1 MIKVPQRPITDWL
14 PITRKELD
22 LRGWEEVDVVLISG
36 DAYVDHPTF
45 GTAVIGRI
53 VESEGLRIAIV
64 PQPNWRDDLRDFK
77 KFGQPKLFF
86 GVTGG
91 CMDPMINHYTANKR
105 RRTTDAYSPGG
116 AAGFRPDYATTVYS
130 QILKELYPD
139 TPVIIGGIEA
149 SLRRV
154 SHYDYW
160 QDRLLP
166 SILVSSGA
174 DLLVYGMG
182 EQPLREVI
190 RLLKRGVPVSSM
202 HNIPQ
207 TAILRSKEEG
217 APKNKLWKDVRLA
230 SHEACQEEKR
240 NYASNFK
247 IVEQES
253 NKLQARRILQD
264 VGEQVLIVNPPCDVM
279 TESQMDASFDL
290 PYTRLP
296 HPKYEKKEAIPA
308 FEMIKFSINMHR
320 GCFGGCSFCTIS
332 AHQGKFI
339 SSRSEKS
346 ILREVEQV
354 TKMPGFKGYIS
365 DMGGPSANMY
375 KLKGKDEAIC
385 KKCVA
390 PSCIHP
396 VICDNLDTNHR
407 PMTELLR
414 KVDAHPLVKK
424 VFVGSGI
431 RYDLL
436 VKSYNKKGDDSLDE
450 YMEQVLRRHV
460 SGRLKVAPEHTSD
473 ATLKIM
479 RKPSFKHFHEF
490 KKKFDEIDKKYG
502 LNQQLIP
509 YFISNHPGSN
519 SEDMADL
526 AAETKAMGFQLEQV
540 QSFTPTPMTVA
551 TVIYYTGLH
560 PYTLE
565 PIYTPKSKDEREL
578 QHKFF
583 FWYKPENREWIKNT
597 LRKAGREDLAQRL
610 LDEPKAKAADTAV
623 KETVG
628 HKGKAV
634 AFVKGP
640 TGKKVKAP
648 TGKRVGKTR
657 PEKVKTKTHAPRKRG

>member
-14 PITRKELD
+14 PITRKELE

-53 VESEGLRIAIV
+53 IEQEGLRIAIV

-77 KFGQPKLFF
+77 KFGQPRLFF

-116 AAGFRPDYATTVYS
+116 QAGFRPDYATSVYS
-130 QILKELYPD
+130 QILKQLYPD

-160 QDRLLP
+160 QDKLLP

-182 EQPLREVI
+182 EQPLREVV
-190 RLLKRGVPVSSM
+190 RLLKRGVPISSM

-207 TAILRSKEEG
+207 TAILRSKEDG
-217 APKNKLWKDVRLA
+217 PPKNKLWQDIRLA
-230 SHEACQEEKR
+230 SHEQCQEEKR

-264 VGEQVLIVNPPCDVM
+264 VGDQVLIVNPPCDVM
-279 TESQMDASFDL
+279 SEAQMDASFDL

-365 DMGGPSANMY
+365 DLGGPSANMY
-375 KLKGKDEAIC
+375 KLKGKDESIC

-396 VICDNLDTNHR
+396 VVCDNLDTNHR

-424 VFVGSGI
+424 AFVGSGI

-490 KKKFDEIDKKYG
+490 KKKFDEIDQKHG

-509 YFISNHPGSN
+509 YFISNHPGSK

-560 PYTLE
+560 PYTME

-578 QHKFF
+578 QHRFF
-583 FWYKPENREWIKNT
+583 FWYKPENRDWIKST

-610 LDEPKAKAADTAV
+610 LDEPKAQEKTAP
-623 KETVG
+623 
-628 HKGKAV
+628 KGKMGV
-634 AFVKGP
+634 PVKGANV
-640 TGKKVKAP
+640 KKGKAP
-648 TGKRVGKTR
+648 TGKRIGKTR
-657 PEKVKTKTHAPRKRG
+657 PENVKTKAGGGAPRKRG